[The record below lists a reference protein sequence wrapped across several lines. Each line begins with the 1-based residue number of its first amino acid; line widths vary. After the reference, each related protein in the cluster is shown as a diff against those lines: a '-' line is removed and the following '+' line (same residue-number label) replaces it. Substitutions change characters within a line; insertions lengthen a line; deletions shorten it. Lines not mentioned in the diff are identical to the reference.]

1 MADWALDTCA
11 HIETIG
17 AVGSGSTGTTVT
29 ASLTAN
35 TKGSWVEL
43 VSATGRASH
52 SVTVTAN
59 PTSLAAYLLDI
70 GVGAAGSEQVLIA
83 DVHHSGNFEVP
94 MAIGFPV
101 SIPAGSRVA
110 ARLAC
115 STAVARMTTTAY
127 LSSSGFSGSP
137 GLHRVVTYGAVPASS
152 NGTVIDPGATIHTKG
167 AWVQLT
173 SATTAAHRALVMA
186 VGNNNN
192 TAATVTTWLIDIG
205 VGAAGSE
212 QVIVGDFRVQAS
224 ASETL
229 VPGSTPVFRVTIP
242 EGSRLAVRSQCLISD
257 ATDRLLSC
265 VLYGIS

>member
-1 MADWALDTCA
+1 MPDWALDTCA

-17 AVGSGSTGTTVT
+17 ANLSGSTGTSVA

-43 VSATGRASH
+43 VSATGRASK
-52 SVTVTAN
+52 SVKVTGN
-59 PTSLAAYLLDI
+59 PNSAAAYLLDI

-83 DVHHSGNFEVP
+83 DVHHSGINQVP
-94 MAIGFPV
+94 LSAEFPV

-115 STAVARMTTTAY
+115 STAFAEMTTTAY
-127 LSSSGFSGSP
+127 LSSSGFSGPP

-152 NGTVIDPGATIHTKG
+152 NGTVIDPGSTANTKG
-167 AWVQLT
+167 AWVELVL
-173 SATTAAHRALVMA
+173 SSTAAHRALVMA

-192 TAATVTTWLIDIG
+192 TAAVATTWLIDIG
-205 VGAAGSE
+205 VGGAGFE
-212 QVIVGDFRVQAS
+212 QVLIADFRVQAT
-224 ASETL
+224 ATETL
-229 VPGSTPVFRVTIP
+229 VPGSTPVFGVTIP
-242 EGSRLAVRSQCLISD
+242 EGSRLAVRSQCLTNN
-257 ATDRLLSC
+257 ATDRLTAV